1 MRTDALASL
10 GKTYGD
16 GEVIVRQGELG
27 DCVYIIQSGEV
38 ELIRREGDKE
48 FCLGELEEGDSFGY
62 MALFEHGTQFATVR
76 ALGEAAVLSLKKE
89 AFLRRIHEDPSI
101 AFRMLHKMSVYIR
114 ELYEILIRVSNVP
127 V

>member
-16 GEVIVRQGELG
+16 GEAIVRQGELG
-27 DCVYIIQSGEV
+27 DCVYIIQSGQV

-48 FCLGELEEGDSFGY
+48 FCLGELQEGDSFGY
-62 MALFEHGTQFATVR
+62 MALFEHDPQFATVR
-76 ALGEAAVLSLKKE
+76 ALGDTTVLSLKKE

-101 AFRMLHKMSVYIR
+101 AFRMLQKMSAYIR
-114 ELYEILIRVSNVP
+114 ELYEVLIRVSNVP
-127 V
+127 T